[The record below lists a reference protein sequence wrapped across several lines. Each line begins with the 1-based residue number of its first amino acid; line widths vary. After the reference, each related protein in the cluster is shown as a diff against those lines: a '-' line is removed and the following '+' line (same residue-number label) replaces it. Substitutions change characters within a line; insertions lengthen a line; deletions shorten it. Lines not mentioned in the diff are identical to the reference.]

1 MTQPVEYYRP
11 NYEDEAT
18 KCEDF
23 ICQFEDPGLEEDAT
37 HGKAKYLIQMQS
49 IANNR
54 GKVIKIEVGDLEQHF
69 RGDPAFVQR
78 VTRNTKRY
86 ISLFSQAIDKLM
98 PKRTMPPP
106 DDYEESVASIIY
118 KQRCE
123 NMQADKEKNE
133 ANFRVFNDPK
143 NQLPLEMSRD
153 YELYILRGENE
164 KPHEFKM
171 REIHAETIGSLVTFK
186 GIVTKCTEV
195 RPSIEV
201 ACYSCEQC
209 GNESYQ
215 TIPGKQFT
223 PLSECPAPLCVKK
236 DVKGKL
242 YLQVR
247 GSKFLS
253 YQDIKVQEL
262 SDQVPVG
269 HVPRTLKIQAKGLLV
284 NQCTPGDIV
293 EVTGIHMP
301 APYSGFRGMRAGLIH
316 DTFIEPFKIKKQK
329 KTYKELNITPQLAED
344 IEREKRLH
352 KDEMYE
358 RLAKS
363 IGPEIYGHINIKKSL
378 LLSMVGGVTKQ
389 MKDGMKI
396 RGNVNCLMMGDPGVA
411 KSQLLKLVAN
421 LAPRGVYTTG
431 KGSSGVGL
439 TAAVIRDPLTKELIL
454 EGGALVLADMGVC
467 CIDEFDKMDEADRTN
482 IHEVMEQQT
491 VSIAKAGMTCSLN
504 ARTTVLAAANPVY
517 GRYNT
522 KLSVNQNINLP
533 AALMSRFDII
543 FLMLDK
549 ANEEH
554 DLMLARHVAYV
565 HQNSCPPKLELEPY
579 SHDFIRGFIS
589 TVIGIEPVIPKDIH
603 NFIVSSYVDQK
614 QKISSR
620 ESYKNSNN
628 YITPRTLLGIIRIS
642 QAIAKIRQSQ
652 TVSQNDVEE
661 ALRLMESA
669 RESVNKEKD
678 EDERMNNIFNEKTDS
693 LSKIFGIIREIC
705 SHEAGQTA
713 KYSKVER
720 AVVNKGGF
728 HQEDFFQTLEQYQK
742 LNVLYICET
751 SETISLL

>member
-1 MTQPVEYYRP
+1 MAQAVEYYRP
-11 NYEDEAT
+11 NYDDERV

-23 ICQFEDPGLEEDAT
+23 ISQYEDPGMEADAT
-37 HGKAKYLIQMQS
+37 HGKTKYMVQMQNIS
-49 IANNR
+49 NNR
-54 GKVIKIEVGDLEQHF
+54 GKVIQIEVGDLEQHF
-69 RGDPAFVQR
+69 RGDPAFVDR
-78 VTRNTKRY
+78 VARNTKRY
-86 ISLFSQAIDKLM
+86 ISLFSEIIDKLM
-98 PKRTMPPP
+98 PERTMPPP
-106 DDYEESVASIIY
+106 DGYEESVSSIIF
-118 KQRCE
+118 KQRME
-123 NMQADKEKNE
+123 NIQANKEKND
-133 ANFRVFNDPK
+133 ANYRTIEDP
-143 NQLPLEMSRD
+143 RD
-153 YELYILRGENE
+153 KLAPQMARNYELYIIRGPEE
-164 KPHEFKM
+164 KSHELKM
-171 REIHAETIGSLVTFK
+171 REIHAETIGSLVTFR

-201 ACYSCEQC
+201 ACYSCESC

-215 TIPGKQFT
+215 TVPGKQFT
-223 PLSECPAPLCVKK
+223 PLVDCPSLKCIK
-236 DVKGKL
+236 DEVKGKL

-247 GSKFLS
+247 GSKFVS
-253 YQDIKVQEL
+253 YQDVKVQEL

-269 HVPRTLKIQAKGLLV
+269 HVPRTLNLQVKGLLV
-284 NQCTPGDIV
+284 NKCTPGDIV

-316 DTFIEPFKIKKQK
+316 DTFIEPFKIKKEK
-329 KTYKELNITPQLAED
+329 KTYKELNISPQLEEE
-344 IEREKRLH
+344 IETEKREH
-352 KDEMYE
+352 KDTMYQ
-358 RLAKS
+358 RLAES
-363 IGPEIYGHINIKKSL
+363 IGPEIYGHIDIKKSL
-378 LLSMVGGVTKQ
+378 LLSMVGGVTKI

-421 LAPRGVYTTG
+421 LAPRGIYTTG

-467 CIDEFDKMDEADRTN
+467 CIDEFDKMDETDRTN

-543 FLMLDK
+543 FLMLDR

-554 DLMLARHVAYV
+554 DAKLAKHVAYV
-565 HQNSCPPKLELEPY
+565 HQNSCPPKLAFQPY

-589 TVIGIEPVIPKDIH
+589 TVVGIEPIIPKDIH

-620 ESYKNSNN
+620 DNYKNSNN

-642 QAIAKIRQSQ
+642 QAVAKIRQST
-652 TVSQNDVEE
+652 TVSQDDVEE

-669 RESVNKEKD
+669 RESVDKEKD
-678 EDERMNNIFNEKTDS
+678 KDERMNEIFNEKTDS
-693 LSKIFGIIREIC
+693 LSKIFSLIREVC
-705 SHEAGQTA
+705 SGEPGQSA
-713 KYSKVER
+713 KYSKIEK
-720 AVVNKGGF
+720 AVVGKGGF
-728 HQEDFFQTLEQYQK
+728 TQEDFFTTLEQYQK
-742 LNVLYICET
+742 LNVLYICKT
-751 SETISLL
+751 TETISLL